1 MSDVSE
7 QQRAVE
13 RLREDVNVNSL
24 WDCVLAFEGC
34 TFTTTSGL
42 PYTYSIR
49 LTRLG
54 EKGKEIFVSRKEKA
68 ITRSSVERALEVV
81 MERGEA
87 LPVKMTTPKE
97 LNVFGAS
104 YIYPL
109 FIRFGLV
116 EHIGS
121 DKRGGPR
128 PRNSRTDSKGEVAS
142 DFSMDAFMEGIIKNT
157 KARLPRGKKVNDR
170 PDMVKPKETAPVKV
184 DDVDDIIQAAVC
196 ENQDCES
203 KNDFTNI
210 ENDSERQKVAAYIR
224 VSSDSYDQ
232 ENSYEVQE
240 QYFHHLLSSNPN
252 WTPVGI
258 YSDFGITGTN
268 KDKRTGFKRLL
279 RHCQEGRI
287 DRIVCKSVSRFA
299 RNTADF
305 LTALKVLKENNVTI
319 NFEKEVLDTANPM
332 NDFVVTTLAAVAQQ
346 ESFSISEN
354 QNFAIER
361 RFRNG
366 EVRNI
371 DIYGYRFNGKVV
383 TMDSGYRYKDLDVV
397 EDEAEVVRRI
407 FNEVA
412 QGKSFIRIAEDL
424 NLDGVSAPKAVN
436 CNTDRIGMLRKG
448 IDQGWT
454 AERVARIV
462 RNERYVG
469 DVVSQKT
476 FTDDCLTHKHLVN
489 KGDRPRYVIHDH
501 HPAIV
506 DRELYEKVKLIVN
519 SNCGRTAPTRGY
531 HSLSGMLVC
540 GCCGRFLNVK
550 GTRSG
555 SVWFCPSA
563 SLNNGKN
570 VCSMGNVGENQID
583 LLFRKAISEHFDQ
596 GGCKDFVDKI
606 QGRLEAVQKF
616 DSLERDRLCFGKLL
630 MAIRVGNDA
639 TEKRLKLF
647 VAQKEAMETKR
658 KLLQD
663 GSVTDERVAQKDV
676 QIESEQKKLADGK
689 DEEERVST
697 QFEKLEEYGEMLEAN
712 YEEREKAIEGMKGLS
727 KQEFFDGLLE
737 HVKAFVFSIT
747 VHSATHFTI
756 HWFDDSHS
764 DVVADNNIG
773 KKKV

>member
-7 QQRAVE
+7 QQRAVK
-13 RLREDVNVNSL
+13 RLREEVNCDSL
-24 WDCVLAFEGC
+24 WNCVLAFESC

-49 LTRLG
+49 LNRFG

-68 ITRSSVERALEVV
+68 ITKSSVEKALEVV
-81 MERGEA
+81 MERGEP

-128 PRNSRTDSKGEVAS
+128 PRISRTDTKGEEAS
-142 DFSMDAFMEGIIKNT
+142 EFSMDAFMEGILKKT
-157 KARLPRGKKVNDR
+157 KARLPRGKKENER
-170 PDMVKPKETAPVKV
+170 PDMVKPRETASVKV
-184 DDVDDIIQAAVC
+184 DDVDDIIQQSVC
-196 ENQDCES
+196 EKQDCES
-203 KNDFTNI
+203 NNDLANV
-210 ENDSERQKVAAYIR
+210 EVGSERQKVAAYIR

-240 QYFHHLLSSNPN
+240 QYFYHLLSSNPN

-305 LTALKVLKENNVTI
+305 LIALKVLKDNNVTI
-319 NFEKEVLDTANPM
+319 YFEKEALDTANPM

-383 TMDSGYRYKDLDVV
+383 TMDSGYKYKDLDVV
-397 EDEAEVVRRI
+397 ENEAEVVRSI
-407 FNEVA
+407 FNDVA
-412 QGKSFIRIAEDL
+412 HGKSFIQIAGDL
-424 NLDGVSAPKAVN
+424 NLAGIPAPKAMN
-436 CNTDRIGMLRKG
+436 YNMDRIGTLRKG

-476 FTDDCLTHKHLVN
+476 FTDDCLTHKHQVN

-506 DRELYEKVKLIVN
+506 DRGLYEKVKQIIS
-519 SNCGRTAPTRGY
+519 SNCGRTAPTKGY

-550 GTRSG
+550 GAKSD
-555 SVWFCPSA
+555 SVWFCPSV
-563 SLNNGKN
+563 SLNNGMH
-570 VCSMGNVGENQID
+570 VCSMESVGEKQID
-583 LLFRKAISEHFDQ
+583 LMLRKAVSEHFD
-596 GGCKDFVDKI
+596 GDGNKDFVDKMR
-606 QGRLEAVQKF
+606 GRLEAVQKF
-616 DSLERDRLCFGKLL
+616 DSIERDRLYFGKLL
-630 MAIRVGNDA
+630 MAIRHGNDA
-639 TEKRLKLF
+639 TEKHLKLF
-647 VAQKEAMETKR
+647 LAQKEAMATKR

-663 GSVTDERVAQKDV
+663 GSVTDEKLAQKDA
-676 QIESEQKKLADGK
+676 QIESEQKRLADGK
-689 DEEERVST
+689 AEEERISV
-697 QFEKLEEYGEMLEAN
+697 QFEKLEEYGDMLETN
-712 YEEREKAIEGMKGLS
+712 YDEREKAIKAMKGLS
-727 KQEFFDGLLE
+727 KQDLLNGLLE

-756 HWFDDSHS
+756 HWFDDSRS
-764 DVVADNNIG
+764 DVVAENNIDE
-773 KKKV
+773 KKA